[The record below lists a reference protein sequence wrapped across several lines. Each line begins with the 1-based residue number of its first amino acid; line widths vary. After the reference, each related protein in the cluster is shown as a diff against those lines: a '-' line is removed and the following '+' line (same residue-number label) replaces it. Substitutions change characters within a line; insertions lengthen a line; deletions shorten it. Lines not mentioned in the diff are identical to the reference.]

1 VGGPRLKTI
10 LEHAAQEKKANMNAR
25 EKLMALGVRARMAAV
40 KREEALAELAAIQ
53 RLAAEKRIATNARR
67 ATLGNR
73 KAAAAVASSSRVSRK
88 AAKNLNSAINMA
100 ISHVRALPEKSNV
113 EIDALLSGL
122 SRLGF

>member
-1 VGGPRLKTI
+1 VAK
-10 LEHAAQEKKANMNAR
+10 EKRVNMNAR
-25 EKLMALGVRARMAAV
+25 KQLMAMGSRGRVAEI

-73 KAAAAVASSSRVSRK
+73 KAAAVVASSSRVSRK

-100 ISHVRALPEKSNV
+100 ISHVRALPAHSNV
-113 EIDALLSGL
+113 DVDALLSGL